1 MASEEKD
8 GLENFNE
15 LLNRL
20 DTEETKAGIEYI
32 RKNLSEISSDKKIQI
47 NKISKNLLDLDKS
60 IIESID
66 EEKYSDF
73 LLEMKKLHINVFIS
87 FLIDVAPNCSK
98 HIKLV
103 HDKLTEKVNKFNSVI
118 ENINLE
124 KAKKAKKA
132 RRKRR
137 EKKREE
143 EIKKQK
149 ND

>member
-8 GLENFNE
+8 GLENFTE
-15 LLNRL
+15 LLNKL

-66 EEKYSDF
+66 KEKYSDF

-87 FLIDVAPNCSK
+87 FLIDIAPNCSK

-103 HDKLTEKVNKFNSVI
+103 KDKLTEKVNKFNSVI
-118 ENINLE
+118 ENIHLE
-124 KAKKAKKA
+124 K
-132 RRKRR
+132 
-137 EKKREE
+137 
-143 EIKKQK
+143 IKDLQ
-149 ND
+149 DAESGAESDA

>member
-1 MASEEKD
+1 MAAESKD

-20 DTEETKAGIEYI
+20 DTEETKADIEYI
-32 RKNLSEISSDKKIQI
+32 RKNLSEISAEKKIQI

-60 IIESID
+60 IIESVD

-103 HDKLTEKVNKFNSVI
+103 QDKLTEKVNKFNSVI
-118 ENINLE
+118 KNIHL
-124 KAKKAKKA
+124 
-132 RRKRR
+132 
-137 EKKREE
+137 E
-143 EIKKQK
+143 EIKDLKDAK
-149 ND
+149 DEDDEDEDDED